1 GQQIRDRLL
10 ARRALRHSRRSRQTR
25 YRPARHDNRRR
36 PAGWLPPS
44 LESRVQNILSW
55 VVRLR
60 RLCPITTLSMELVK
74 FDTQLLRHPEIEAKA
89 QQPLRDAAAVN
100 ATRWALYERL
110 QATGVPVE
118 TGSGGRTK
126 WNRTQRGLPK
136 THWLD
141 AACVGASTPEPLHV
155 GGIVPLCIT

>member
-1 GQQIRDRLL
+1 MSYVFVIDTDKRPLNPVHPGHARRLLTAGQAAVWRRYPFTIILKQALPYVAVAPLRLKIDPGSRTTGVALVNDARGQVIVAAEITHRGQQIRDRLL

-60 RLCPITTLSMELVK
+60 RLCPITTLSMEL
-74 FDTQLLRHPEIEAKA
+74 
-89 QQPLRDAAAVN
+89 
-100 ATRWALYERL
+100 
-110 QATGVPVE
+110 
-118 TGSGGRTK
+118 
-126 WNRTQRGLPK
+126 
-136 THWLD
+136 
-141 AACVGASTPEPLHV
+141 
-155 GGIVPLCIT
+155 